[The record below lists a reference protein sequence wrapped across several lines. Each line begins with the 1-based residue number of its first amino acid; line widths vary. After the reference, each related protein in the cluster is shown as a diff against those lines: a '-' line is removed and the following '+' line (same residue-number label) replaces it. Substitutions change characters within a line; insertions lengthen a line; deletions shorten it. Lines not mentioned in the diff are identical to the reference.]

1 MYGDQLEPLLSQD
14 WLIYSS
20 QHQPAKQINKGFSTP
35 TAYMDFKFIVCIL
48 SDFENYKA
56 GRQTTWEQNWGKKG
70 VMVVDFKMQTKLH
83 TQ

>member
-48 SDFENYKA
+48 SGFENYKP
-56 GRQTTWEQNWGKKG
+56 GR
-70 VMVVDFKMQTKLH
+70 
-83 TQ
+83 